1 MRELF
6 SLAGQ
11 VALVTGA
18 SGGLGA
24 HFAQVLATAGATV
37 AVAARRDD
45 RVAAVV
51 SEIVSTGGRA
61 LAVSLDVTNLESVA
75 GAFDVTEQDAG
86 LVTVV
91 VNNAGIVDGERALD
105 VSESEWD
112 RVIDTNLKGAWVVAQ
127 EAARRMI
134 AANIGGSI
142 VNIASILGFR
152 VSGRIAPYAIS
163 KAGVVQMTKALALEW
178 SRYNIRVNALA
189 PGYVETD
196 INREFLKSDAGA
208 KLIRRIPQRRIGRP
222 EDLDG
227 SLLLLASDA
236 SGYMTGSIIPVDG
249 GHLVSSL

>member
-1 MRELF
+1 MGELF

-61 LAVSLDVTNLESVA
+61 LAVSLDVTSPESVA